1 MEQTVAKHAPMQKY
15 SSQPIEG
22 ITVVMQPTPL
32 RSLAEI
38 QAAFG
43 VSREKIRQ
51 WHEDGAPIVINE
63 KGGYSAEYMTLHL
76 WRLVGQ

>member
-1 MEQTVAKHAPMQKY
+1 MVRTVAKRAPAQNNCAQ
-15 SSQPIEG
+15 SIEG

-51 WHEDGAPIVINE
+51 WHEYGAPIVINE

-76 WRLVGQ
+76 WRLTGQ

>member
-1 MEQTVAKHAPMQKY
+1 MQHTDTKRTRTHKNTA
-15 SSQPIEG
+15 QPIEG

-51 WHEDGAPIVINE
+51 WHEHGAPIIINE

-76 WRLVGQ
+76 WRLAG

>member
-1 MEQTVAKHAPMQKY
+1 MARTIAKRAPAQKNAT
-15 SSQPIEG
+15 QPIEG
-22 ITVVMQPTPL
+22 IMIVMQPTPL

-43 VSREKIRQ
+43 VSRDKIRQ
-51 WHEDGAPIVINE
+51 WHENGGPIVINE

-76 WRLVGQ
+76 WRLAGQ